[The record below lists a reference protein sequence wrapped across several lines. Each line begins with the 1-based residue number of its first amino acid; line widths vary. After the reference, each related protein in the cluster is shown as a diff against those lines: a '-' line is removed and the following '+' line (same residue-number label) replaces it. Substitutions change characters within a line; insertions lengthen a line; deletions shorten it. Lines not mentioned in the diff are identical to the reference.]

1 MVSVRP
7 TWYTLWVA
15 KGKLISKGNF
25 GFFNSS
31 KKRTKNFCPNRLG
44 PKFKFVFLEELK
56 TSKREFEINWPLR
69 SYCLLYILCLK
80 TTFSFV
86 ALRSLVQ
93 QIILPV
99 FYYDS
104 LSLTTAHVLALS
116 MPVVLCMSQSFSV
129 FGLRHLEVF
138 LNFLRTRPATPW
150 FQRKSRQK

>member
-1 MVSVRP
+1 MAEIEKYFRS
-7 TWYTLWVA
+7 
-15 KGKLISKGNF
+15 IFDSNENF
-25 GFFNSS
+25 KICF
-31 KKRTKNFCPNRLG
+31 RDYLT
-44 PKFKFVFLEELK
+44 FKVFLS
-56 TSKREFEINWPLR
+56 T
-69 SYCLLYILCLK
+69 LYTVSI
-80 TTFSFV
+80 TAFSFV

-138 LNFLRTRPATPW
+138 LDFLRTRPATPW